1 MELKEF
7 IESFVEQFDD
17 TEASEITSDTK
28 FKDLDEWSSLIAM
41 GVIALVR
48 TQYGKT
54 VTGKEIRACETVKD
68 LFELV
73 LSK

>member
-1 MELKEF
+1 MELKDF
-7 IESFVEQFDD
+7 VDSFVEQFDD
-17 TEASEITSDTK
+17 TEASEITADTK

-54 VTGKEIRACETVKD
+54 LTGKEIRACETVKD
-68 LFELV
+68 LFDLV

>member
-7 IESFVEQFDD
+7 INNFVEQFDD
-17 TEASEITSDTK
+17 TEASEITADTK

-41 GVIALVR
+41 GLIALVR

-68 LFELV
+68 LFNLV